1 MRFPFECGPLVKC
14 LDGQPRKAFSVSL
27 YIDESMRK
35 EKAIA
40 PAGEEK
46 ELPKEMT
53 LDDIL
58 DLKDL
63 ITQPPT
69 MSTGRGKEL
78 LVEEGTIF
86 FLEVQNRDPKTQAHV
101 TIMMNTDVQGI
112 WRLRPNEKLNIR
124 HPALGDKT
132 DSGKWEVGAE
142 EKVIDAD
149 MKKGKTVNHTNRISR
164 SGIISGKGG
173 TVEIR
178 FEPENN
184 LPNTRDTPRNKT
196 YELAGE
202 EFVTAW
208 GKIPVAAV
216 QSSTFRMAVVPPA
229 DKSAQGV
236 TSDELQAAMVAQSK
250 MSGES
255 ARISQSDHKFS
266 CMLYK
271 PVTSPLQIDTKKT
284 FKETFSFQISKH
296 SEGSS
301 SEPCSKKAKPE

>member
-101 TIMMNTDVQGI
+101 TIMMNTDVQVSSAEYGSEHSLLLSSSI
-112 WRLRPNEKLNIR
+112 RQGAPKPRSVLACPLSTPPTTPVHRVYGGCVQTRSLTSATPHLATRLT
-124 HPALGDKT
+124 AA
-132 DSGKWEVGAE
+132 SGKW
-142 EKVIDAD
+142 
-149 MKKGKTVNHTNRISR
+149 
-164 SGIISGKGG
+164 
-173 TVEIR
+173 
-178 FEPENN
+178 
-184 LPNTRDTPRNKT
+184 
-196 YELAGE
+196 
-202 EFVTAW
+202 
-208 GKIPVAAV
+208 V
-216 QSSTFRMAVVPPA
+216 QR
-229 DKSAQGV
+229 
-236 TSDELQAAMVAQSK
+236 
-250 MSGES
+250 
-255 ARISQSDHKFS
+255 RR
-266 CMLYK
+266 
-271 PVTSPLQIDTKKT
+271 
-284 FKETFSFQISKH
+284 
-296 SEGSS
+296 
-301 SEPCSKKAKPE
+301 